1 MNDHA
6 VRGYNQ
12 GGGGSDYGSIMGSQI
27 SGAFGNHGSGGYFQL
42 GGGSAGYGQSQGG
55 YVHQAGLGHHMGG
68 ANSGQD
74 YWQGGNVGPM
84 RSGFGGQQLPPWGSY
99 RHNPY

>member
-55 YVHQAGLGHHMGG
+55 YVHQAGPGFHMEGGRYGH
-68 ANSGQD
+68 D

-84 RSGFGGQQLPPWGSY
+84 RGGFGG
-99 RHNPY
+99 